1 MTCTSRLL
9 RNLLLGAL
17 LLGMPLV
24 QAGEVTSLAA
34 SGSGSLRDVV
44 AGGGTVTFASGLSGT
59 IDLAGSSITVPGGTT
74 IQGPGARSL
83 AVQGGSGRAFVV
95 SAGSTV
101 SISGLTISASNAG
114 AGQTGGAINNAG
126 ALTLADMVFASNS
139 AGDAGGAVFNSG
151 QLVIRRSLFNANQIT
166 DTTCASG
173 GAVRSQGAGSS
184 LTIENSTFTGNSA
197 PSCSGGGVGFN
208 NGGATITSSTFTAN
222 SAGASGGNLYKGSN
236 AAPLTLTA
244 TVIADGSAP
253 TNADLHGAMGGFT
266 SGGYNLV
273 RARGDS
279 TGYVG
284 SDLANGTD
292 PALGALGDHGGPSN
306 SRLPQAGSPLLDA
319 FTSGCTGTDQRGV
332 ARPQGASCDIG
343 AVEYRLDPLTVQI
356 TGNGTVS
363 AGATP
368 APVSGSIANCAGTCT
383 ATYDGEGATPASV
396 TLTATPGV
404 GYQLSGWGGAC
415 SGSSPSTVVA
425 MGAART
431 CTASFELTVA
441 TITPSVIGG
450 HGTISPDTP
459 QQVNIGDTLQFTLT
473 PETNYHV
480 ASVGGSCGGT
490 LNGNVY
496 TTAAVNADCSVE
508 AHFAIDQY
516 TVTPSVIGGHG
527 TISPDTA
534 QQVDHGAT
542 IQFTLA
548 PETNYHVANVGGSC
562 GGSLNGNVYT
572 TAVVTGN
579 CSVEAHFAIDQHTVT
594 PSVIGGHGTIS
605 PNTAQLV
612 DHGATIAFTLAPEAN
627 YHVANVGGSCGG
639 TLNGNVYTTAAVNAD
654 CSVEAHFAIDQH
666 TVTPSVIGGHGTIS
680 PDTAQQVDHGS
691 TLQFTLAPD
700 ANYHIASVGG
710 SCGGSLNGTVYTTS
724 AVNADC
730 SVEAHFAIDQHT
742 VTPSVIGGHGTISP
756 DTAQQVDH
764 GATIQFTLAA
774 DPHYHLVN
782 VDGSCDGSLNGNLY
796 TTAAVTG
803 DCTVQAHFA
812 IDTYTIGGT
821 VSGLI
826 GSALV
831 LKLNGGQDLLIT
843 GNGAFTFASAIDD
856 LSAWTVTVAQQPV
869 SPTQRCTVS
878 NGSGTLDG
886 ANVNNVQ
893 VQCETPVPHL
903 VVSVT
908 DSREYARYGML
919 LDYVVTLTNDGSGDA
934 TGITVQGLPSDQL
947 DATAMSWVCYGADA
961 SAHCSASGSGAFSDT
976 AVDLPI
982 GRTLTWLVSAPVR
995 NDAPGPSADF
1005 TIEAGMGASASD
1017 SDILV
1022 LLRTG
1027 FDVPY
1032 GDGAERAGEGS
1043 ACHAPLVGSAVL
1055 GARSTYAFE
1064 LPAAA
1069 STPIDVVLVARAVDG
1084 SGFRVERLN
1093 LGSPR
1098 LRLVASTRDGIETA
1112 SAWSAP
1118 KAESLLLGL
1127 ASAAGQNA
1135 VLLEGVEGGL
1145 SIPLV
1150 AGSEPAYR
1158 ISLAGGHCQ
1167 P

>member
-508 AHFAIDQY
+508 AHFAIDQ
-516 TVTPSVIGGHG
+516 
-527 TISPDTA
+527 
-534 QQVDHGAT
+534 
-542 IQFTLA
+542 
-548 PETNYHVANVGGSC
+548 
-562 GGSLNGNVYT
+562 
-572 TAVVTGN
+572 
-579 CSVEAHFAIDQHTVT
+579 
-594 PSVIGGHGTIS
+594 
-605 PNTAQLV
+605 
-612 DHGATIAFTLAPEAN
+612 
-627 YHVANVGGSCGG
+627 
-639 TLNGNVYTTAAVNAD
+639 
-654 CSVEAHFAIDQH
+654 
-666 TVTPSVIGGHGTIS
+666 
-680 PDTAQQVDHGS
+680 
-691 TLQFTLAPD
+691 
-700 ANYHIASVGG
+700 
-710 SCGGSLNGTVYTTS
+710 
-724 AVNADC
+724 
-730 SVEAHFAIDQHT
+730 HT

-764 GATIQFTLAA
+764 GATIQLTLAA

-831 LKLNGGQDLLIT
+831 LKLNGGQDLLISS
-843 GNGAFTFASAIDD
+843 NGSFTFASAIDD

-1055 GARSTYAFE
+1055 GASSTYAFE

>member
-508 AHFAIDQY
+508 AHFAIDQ
-516 TVTPSVIGGHG
+516 
-527 TISPDTA
+527 
-534 QQVDHGAT
+534 
-542 IQFTLA
+542 
-548 PETNYHVANVGGSC
+548 
-562 GGSLNGNVYT
+562 
-572 TAVVTGN
+572 
-579 CSVEAHFAIDQHTVT
+579 
-594 PSVIGGHGTIS
+594 
-605 PNTAQLV
+605 
-612 DHGATIAFTLAPEAN
+612 
-627 YHVANVGGSCGG
+627 
-639 TLNGNVYTTAAVNAD
+639 
-654 CSVEAHFAIDQH
+654 
-666 TVTPSVIGGHGTIS
+666 
-680 PDTAQQVDHGS
+680 
-691 TLQFTLAPD
+691 
-700 ANYHIASVGG
+700 
-710 SCGGSLNGTVYTTS
+710 
-724 AVNADC
+724 
-730 SVEAHFAIDQHT
+730 HT

>member
-562 GGSLNGNVYT
+562 GG
-572 TAVVTGN
+572 
-579 CSVEAHFAIDQHTVT
+579 
-594 PSVIGGHGTIS
+594 
-605 PNTAQLV
+605 
-612 DHGATIAFTLAPEAN
+612 
-627 YHVANVGGSCGG
+627 

-710 SCGGSLNGTVYTTS
+710 SCGGSLNGNVYTTS

-831 LKLNGGQDLLIT
+831 LKLNGGQDLLISS
-843 GNGAFTFASAIDD
+843 NGSFTFASAIDD

-1055 GARSTYAFE
+1055 GASSTYAFE